1 MTGGRSGR
9 ALDWLNFF
17 TANVQTGFGP
27 FVVVYL
33 TTQSWTEVQTG
44 VVLSIG
50 TATMM
55 LCQVPAGML
64 VDATPR
70 KRLAALVAILCIAF
84 SALLMVV
91 WPSYLPVL
99 GSQVLHGVATCVLT
113 PAIAAISLALVGR
126 AHLGERL
133 GRNARFG
140 ALGSGIAAA
149 VMGVVGSWF
158 SAGSVFWL
166 TAALTIPGMIALS
179 AIRGAALHPPPV
191 QPVVSGVTAPEG
203 GLRTLLTDRGVLVFA
218 ACGMLFTLSNAAL
231 LQLAGTEITRNAG
244 DYANVVIAACIVV
257 PQLVMCAIAPWIGRL
272 TETHGRRLVLMA
284 GLGAL
289 PLRGLLMGVIQD
301 PYLVVAVQALD
312 GISAASLGVLVPLL
326 AADLTR
332 GSNRFN
338 LCMALFGLS
347 MGLGGTISSTLAGA
361 IATWVSLG
369 AAFAVLTAAGFLG
382 FLLAAVAMP
391 ETREAGSLP
400 APQPATGVP

>member
-33 TTQSWTEVQTG
+33 TTQSWTEVQIG

-84 SALLMVV
+84 SALLMVI

-99 GSQVLHGVATCVLT
+99 GSQVLHGVASCVLT

-126 AHLGERL
+126 VHLGERL

-149 VMGVVGSWF
+149 VMGAVGAWF

-166 TAALTIPGMIALS
+166 TAALTIPSLVALA
-179 AIRGAALHPPPV
+179 AIRGQTLHPPPV
-191 QPVVSGVTAPEG
+191 QPVAGVTAHEG
-203 GLRTLLTDRGVLVFA
+203 GLRTLLLDRGVLVFA
-218 ACGMLFTLSNAAL
+218 GCAMLFTLSNAAL
-231 LQLAGTEITRNAG
+231 LPLAGTEITRNAG
-244 DYANVVIAACIVV
+244 DYANLVIAACIVV
-257 PQLVMCAIAPWIGRL
+257 PQLVMCAIAPWVGRL
-272 TETHGRRLVLMA
+272 TESRGRRLVLLA

-289 PLRGLLMGVIQD
+289 PLRALLMGIIEN
-301 PYLVVAVQALD
+301 PFGIAAVQALD
-312 GISAASLGVLVPLL
+312 GISAAALGVLVPLL

-347 MGLGGTISSTLAGA
+347 MGLGGTISTTLAGA
-361 IATWVSLG
+361 IASWVGVG
-369 AAFAVLTAAGFLG
+369 AAFAFLTAAGFLG
-382 FLLAAVAMP
+382 FLLAALAMP
-391 ETREAGSLP
+391 ETREASTLP
-400 APQPATGVP
+400 AAPQAATGAP

>member
-44 VVLSIG
+44 LVLSIG

-70 KRLAALVAILCIAF
+70 KRLAALVAILCIAV

-166 TAALTIPGMIALS
+166 TAALTIPSLIALA
-179 AIRGAALHPPPV
+179 AIKGGALHPPPV
-191 QPVVSGVTAPEG
+191 QPVASAVTAPEG
-203 GLRTLLTDRGVLVFA
+203 GLRTLLMDRGVLVFA
-218 ACGMLFTLSNAAL
+218 GCGMLFTLSNAAL

-257 PQLVMCAIAPWIGRL
+257 PQLVMCAIAPWVGRL
-272 TETHGRRLVLMA
+272 TESHGRRLVLLA

-289 PLRGLLMGVIQD
+289 PLRGLLMGVIED
-301 PYLVVAVQALD
+301 PYLIVAVQALD
-312 GISAASLGVLVPLL
+312 GISAAALGVLVPLL

-382 FLLAAVAMP
+382 FLLAALAMP
-391 ETREAGSLP
+391 ETREARS
-400 APQPATGVP
+400 PQQAAGVP